1 MKASLNFKIICTC
14 KTYYIACQDIPRMK
28 YLNVFDAF
36 ENKDKQTTS
45 NKTKPLYGEK
55 AKTFLFP
62 F

>member
-1 MKASLNFKIICTC
+1 
-14 KTYYIACQDIPRMK
+14 MK